1 MNIVFVLDNPAVL
14 RSFEKVVRYL
24 CGLGHQVKVLYGYY
38 DKPHTVDRALKAC
51 QSELSNFE
59 SMPMLS
65 RKKWSRLASVR
76 GWIDYANYLRPH
88 HPAPWEARRW
98 RRKILKRFGKV
109 LKYIEITDKLV
120 ASDRIFN
127 TLKWIERLIPPDN
140 DILLWLKANQP
151 DVVVASP
158 FIVPHTGEIEYIQ
171 AARALEI
178 RTVAIVLSWDN
189 LTTKGTFHIIPD
201 AVFVWNEAL
210 AEEATRLHDVP
221 QDKTYVTGAPVFDF
235 WFEMEPSQDYHSF
248 CNNVAISADEPY
260 VLYLCSSGYIAK
272 RDEPSFLKEFARAL
286 RINPDTRKVGVM
298 VRPHPLNATVWHGFE
313 DENVTVWPKGASWVD
328 TPEVKQDYYN
338 SIYHSSAVV
347 GVNTSALLEAAI
359 LDKPCVTVISE
370 QYSSK
375 QSGLGH
381 FRHLLKGNFL
391 EVTHSFPEAASVIAG
406 ILGNNDSRKA
416 ERHRFVRD
424 FIRPHGL
431 DQSGSEIIAIAI
443 EFAALQKNIQEYK
456 FN

>member
-24 CGLGHQVKVLYGYY
+24 CGLGHQVQVLYGYY

-235 WFEMEPSQDYHSF
+235 WFEM
-248 CNNVAISADEPY
+248 
-260 VLYLCSSGYIAK
+260 
-272 RDEPSFLKEFARAL
+272 
-286 RINPDTRKVGVM
+286 
-298 VRPHPLNATVWHGFE
+298 
-313 DENVTVWPKGASWVD
+313 
-328 TPEVKQDYYN
+328 
-338 SIYHSSAVV
+338 
-347 GVNTSALLEAAI
+347 
-359 LDKPCVTVISE
+359 
-370 QYSSK
+370 
-375 QSGLGH
+375 
-381 FRHLLKGNFL
+381 
-391 EVTHSFPEAASVIAG
+391 
-406 ILGNNDSRKA
+406 
-416 ERHRFVRD
+416 
-424 FIRPHGL
+424 
-431 DQSGSEIIAIAI
+431 
-443 EFAALQKNIQEYK
+443 
-456 FN
+456 